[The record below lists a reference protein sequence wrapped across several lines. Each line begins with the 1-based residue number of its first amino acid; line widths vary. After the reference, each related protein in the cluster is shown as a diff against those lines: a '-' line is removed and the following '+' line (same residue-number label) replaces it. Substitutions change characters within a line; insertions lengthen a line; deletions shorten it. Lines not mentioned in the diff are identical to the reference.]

1 MPWRGEPSFKP
12 VSFGDPWNQVGL
24 KNSFITFLVFSLNL
38 AWIFGQGNFEART
51 WLTKFD
57 GIYSLSSLNTK
68 NIKMSFYESNEN
80 RGFNFSNF
88 KRNKYILEEAGANP
102 PKYKKTGTTIVGV
115 VCKDGV
121 ALATDTRATGGSL
134 VMEKLCQKLHHMAPN
149 IYCAGA
155 GTAADCDK
163 VTGKSF

>member
-1 MPWRGEPSFKP
+1 MSY
-12 VSFGDPWNQVGL
+12 
-24 KNSFITFLVFSLNL
+24 
-38 AWIFGQGNFEART
+38 FEAH
-51 WLTKFD
+51 
-57 GIYSLSSLNTK
+57 
-68 NIKMSFYESNEN
+68 EN
-80 RGFNFSNF
+80 KGFNFSNF

-121 ALATDTRATGGSL
+121 VLATDTRATGGST
-134 VMEKLCQKLHHMAPN
+134 VMEKLTQKLHHMAPN

-163 VTGKSF
+163 VTGEQILYLKYSRIFYLRIFCI